1 MTRLLI
7 LADIIIFSPKNNNFC
22 YVRKYR
28 QKLHVDTFFLI
39 LLTFITLVV
48 LIDVIAIWIMSAE
61 LAIPGLLK
69 IKVFS
74 RNSCVVITFV
84 YDITNKILSRD
95 LKHNVVDIVM

>member
-1 MTRLLI
+1 MTPLLI

-39 LLTFITLVV
+39 LLTFITLVA

-61 LAIPGLLK
+61 LATPG
-69 IKVFS
+69 
-74 RNSCVVITFV
+74 VITFV

>member
-1 MTRLLI
+1 MTPLLI

-28 QKLHVDTFFLI
+28 QKLHVDKFFLI
-39 LLTFITLVV
+39 LLTFITLVA

-61 LAIPGLLK
+61 LATPGLLK

-74 RNSCVVITFV
+74 KNSCVVITFV